1 MKKNLKKRLNIIVV
15 GQENTELCCS
25 SSMEGKMFRTR
36 LISGIILLAIAIGV
50 IVLGGDLLFATLLVI
65 SLIGTM
71 ELSRIVKV
79 NKALPGVLAY
89 LCTVVFYLLLYFEL
103 EQFQLMLFIVY
114 LMLLMA
120 TYVFAFPKYS
130 TEQIAVPFLGL
141 FYVSIMLSYIYQV
154 RILEDGALI
163 VWLIF
168 IGAWGSDTCAY
179 CVGVL
184 FGKHKIAPVLSPKKS
199 LEGCIGGVVGAAAIG
214 AIYALITKDYIT
226 EVSNPILAFAVIG
239 AASSVISQIGDLAA
253 SAIKRNHDIKD
264 YGKLIPGH
272 GGILDRFDSIIFT
285 APIVYYLSV
294 LLRG

>member
-1 MKKNLKKRLNIIVV
+1 
-15 GQENTELCCS
+15 
-25 SSMEGKMFRTR
+25 
-36 LISGIILLAIAIGV
+36 
-50 IVLGGDLLFATLLVI
+50 
-65 SLIGTM
+65 
-71 ELSRIVKV
+71 
-79 NKALPGVLAY
+79 
-89 LCTVVFYLLLYFEL
+89 
-103 EQFQLMLFIVY
+103 
-114 LMLLMA
+114 MA